1 MPARYQQSLDAILKL
16 PGMLGCAL
24 VQQDSGMVV
33 GVAGPARMSAM
44 AEEAVDSW
52 RTHQRREQFRE
63 HGPARVLVVIH
74 EKLRLTLSSGGD
86 RLLLVCLSHE
96 PDQVPW
102 ESWKREVA
110 QLRQATRDL

>member
-1 MPARYQQSLDAILKL
+1 MTAAFQQSLDAIREL

-33 GVAGPARMSAM
+33 GVAGPPRLPAM

-63 HGPARVLVVIH
+63 HGPARALVVIH
-74 EKLRLTLSSGGD
+74 DTLRLTLSAGGD
-86 RLLLVCLSHE
+86 RLLLVCFSQE

-102 ESWKREVA
+102 DAWKREVA
-110 QLRQATRDL
+110 RLRQATQDL